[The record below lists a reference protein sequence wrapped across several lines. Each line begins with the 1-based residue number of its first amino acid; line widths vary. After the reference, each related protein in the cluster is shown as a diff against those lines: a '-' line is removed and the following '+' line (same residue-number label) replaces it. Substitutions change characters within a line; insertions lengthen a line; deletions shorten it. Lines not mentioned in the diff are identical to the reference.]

1 MKPRYLL
8 SIFYLVSG
16 FLALVIAPYYAN
28 AGMQAF
34 EDTSSVSNSA
44 YYLLMIIA
52 FTAFIM
58 LIARLKKELVKILF
72 YFLLFITYFYA
83 FLPFLSSLSILPS
96 ALLLI
101 ALIKK
106 ENWMVTNVS
115 AILVSSAVIAIFGI
129 SMEPFPVVVL
139 LVALA
144 VYDFISVYKTK
155 HMIKLA
161 ESISGLN
168 IPVIFRIPGKNRD
181 AIMGVGD
188 VVMPNI
194 LVVSAFIF
202 NRCLT
207 QVLLTFFSGF
217 AGLVLLL
224 FIVEKSQKAH
234 AGLPILNSFAILG
247 YLIGFALCQYL

>member
-8 SIFYLVSG
+8 SVFYLVSG
-16 FLALVIAPYYAN
+16 LLALIIAPYYAN

-44 YYLLMIIA
+44 YYLLMILV

-58 LIARLKKELVKILF
+58 LIAKFKKELVKILF

-83 FLPFLSSLSILPS
+83 FLPFLGSLSILPS
-96 ALLLI
+96 SLLLI
-101 ALIKK
+101 TLIKK
-106 ENWMVTNVS
+106 ENWVITNIS

-144 VYDFISVYKTK
+144 VYDFVSVYKTG

-168 IPVIFRIPGKNRD
+168 IPVIFKIPGKNRD

-194 LVVSAFIF
+194 LVVSALVF
-202 NRCLT
+202 NRCLV
-207 QVLLTFFSGF
+207 QVFLTFLSGF

-224 FIVEKSQKAH
+224 FIVEKSQRAH

-247 YLIGFALCQYL
+247 YIVGFVLCQYL